1 MENTNEM
8 KIIFDSRPENEGLAR
23 VAAAAFC
30 TQLNPTLEEVADLKT
45 AVSEAVT
52 NCIIHAYEGQVQNDR
67 EVGMDHTLALIMKSQ
82 QGDKEARDTV
92 FKENAGLVYS
102 MAKRFAGRSVE
113 MEDIV
118 QIGSIGLLKAIDRF
132 DISYD
137 VKFST
142 YAVPM
147 IIGEIRRYLRDDG
160 MLKVSRNL
168 KENCARIY
176 SAREALE
183 KELGREPILE
193 EVAKATELSVDEVVM
208 SMESGA
214 EVESLHKIIY
224 QGDGNDISLMDR
236 LQEKENGQDA
246 ALNRIF
252 HSFCYNIFI
261 VICRKLYSSL

>member
-1 MENTNEM
+1 
-8 KIIFDSRPENEGLAR
+8 
-23 VAAAAFC
+23 
-30 TQLNPTLEEVADLKT
+30 
-45 AVSEAVT
+45 
-52 NCIIHAYEGQVQNDR
+52 
-67 EVGMDHTLALIMKSQ
+67 MDHTLALIMKSQ

-102 MAKRFAGRSVE
+102 MAKRFAGRGVE

-160 MLKVSRNL
+160 MIKVSRSL

-176 SAREALE
+176 SAKETRESTLQ
-183 KELGREPILE
+183 
-193 EVAKATELSVDEVVM
+193 EVAKAAELSADEVLM
-208 SMESGA
+208 SLEAGA

-236 LQEKENGQDA
+236 LPEKENGQDA
-246 ALNRIF
+246 ALDRIF
-252 HSFCYNIFI
+252 LDEILK
-261 VICRKLYSSL
+261 KLDVKERQLIGMRYFKDMTQTEIAAEMGISQVQVSRMEKRILKELKKQI